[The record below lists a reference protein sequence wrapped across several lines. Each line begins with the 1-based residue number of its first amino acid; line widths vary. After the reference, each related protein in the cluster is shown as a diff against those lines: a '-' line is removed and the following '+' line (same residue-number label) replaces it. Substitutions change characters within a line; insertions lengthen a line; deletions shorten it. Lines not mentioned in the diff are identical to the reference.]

1 VTYAKN
7 IGSIAGVKNKSQLKL
22 NFDAKKEGQVG
33 ERSVGNNVI
42 AKCNV
47 RKIRIAIAK
56 MIIVDE
62 FPFKFVEGE
71 GFQVFMKIIES
82 VFQIHSRYTVIKG
95 LYFKLF
101 LFENAKLRA
110 MFLTTSARICLTTN
124 T

>member
-1 VTYAKN
+1 
-7 IGSIAGVKNKSQLKL
+7 
-22 NFDAKKEGQVG
+22 VG